1 MEAKQTMMMNN
12 PKLQKQLDENRER
25 RAIMKAQFGQFS
37 SYPAQK
43 LVEDGVVV
51 SVKIGGQKIETI
63 MKKCNYLFYELVP
76 NAEQDGGY
84 KVELSFEEK
93 MADFCGVGSILSPGQ
108 KQVGSNNQS
117 ILSTFTISNET
128 LVEMRRVMATKC
140 TVHLGGS
147 VFNIFKLVK
156 LINQMKTQNQQYSGP

>member
-1 MEAKQTMMMNN
+1 
-12 PKLQKQLDENRER
+12 
-25 RAIMKAQFGQFS
+25 MKAQFGQFS

-43 LVEDGVVV
+43 LFDDGVVV

-76 NAEQDGGY
+76 TAEQDGGY
-84 KVELSFEEK
+84 KIELSFEEK
-93 MADFCGVGSILSPGQ
+93 MAGFLCGPIGGGG
-108 KQVGSNNQS
+108 KQVGGNNQS
-117 ILSTFTISNET
+117 ILSTFTITNET

-156 LINQMKTQNQQYSGP
+156 LINSMKTQNQQYSDGGKKTPA